1 MAKNNKIG
9 HDGVVRKVTGTG
21 IEVVIESQ
29 SACTGCHAKSACG
42 MADVK
47 QKIITAEVPLFPVAP
62 GEKVTVYARLNQA
75 VFFCS
80 FSLRHTGINYYSFY
94 LPAFAFGCGRNL
106 RGLRCIGCTCCL
118 FHTPLSEPQADRQK
132 DQIYGR
138 KKSLRY
144 IISKT

>member
-75 VFFCS
+75 VFSVLLAYVIPVLIIIAFICLLLHLGAGETS
-80 FSLRHTGINYYSFY
+80 AASGALGALVVYFILLY
-94 LPAFAFGCGRNL
+94 LNRKRIGR
-106 RGLRCIGCTCCL
+106 RIRFTV
-118 FHTPLSEPQADRQK
+118 EKRA
-132 DQIYGR
+132 
-138 KKSLRY
+138 
-144 IISKT
+144 